1 MNLLVK
7 GSYSVV
13 FWHHPLEEDEWLLAL
28 VIPSAESGRKFHG
41 SSRFGF
47 SNQGESGQLDEFIS

>member
-13 FWHHPLEEDEWLLAL
+13 FWHHPLEEDEWLFGDARLYSSK
-28 VIPSAESGRKFHG
+28 VYNTIIIP
-41 SSRFGF
+41 
-47 SNQGESGQLDEFIS
+47 